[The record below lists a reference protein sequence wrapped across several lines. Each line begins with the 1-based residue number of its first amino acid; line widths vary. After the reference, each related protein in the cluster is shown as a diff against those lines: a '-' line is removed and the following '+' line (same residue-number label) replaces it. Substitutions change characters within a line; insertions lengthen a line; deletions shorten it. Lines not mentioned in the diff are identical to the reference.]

1 MVKLILYEWEKL
13 WKNASVLKIVF
24 LFLVLSGIVFQGE
37 LNRDKEEHQ
46 PYLEFH
52 KAMDNMTEE
61 EAIHYLRKEKERSG
75 YEQYKAIS
83 YLEDEISTINGYEA
97 YRKSI
102 QTRYKQNQSISVFSK
117 NKEQNQYMERI
128 AKKYENL
135 KIKAPM
141 KRQPYQ
147 GFLKV
152 VDFYVHY
159 ILAIVLL
166 IYLVSVVFI
175 QEQRNGKA
183 DFARTMFRGDKSL
196 FIAKSCTVYGAL
208 LLYLLGT
215 FLIHIGLAGREYGFI
230 SIDAAIQSVPGFYSV
245 PYAWNIGT
253 YVIAYIGL
261 QGLAA
266 FLLVAIAIF
275 LARWSTSELKTTL
288 GLTIIMGWSVF
299 SQNTMNGEGI
309 ESFFRIWNI
318 WGSFTGE
325 SILKNYEI
333 LKIGNIFIE
342 QSLWIPICI
351 ILSIFLL
358 LVSGKHCPKERKKT
372 YFRKEK
378 RKKNPHGLFY
388 YEMKKMWIYQG
399 GIFLFVA
406 CMGIQAIT
414 IYQYKTYIGTDEVY
428 YQKYIDEFGNRITT
442 ETENKIAAEKIRL
455 KNLENELNQTEDPIK
470 MDNLTQQLECVGG
483 FHKYVER
490 IENLLEDEKTQLI
503 LKDRQYDLLFE
514 NTVVSRMMII
524 LLCVSFAFLI
534 PVIYQK
540 EKETGMEVLQD
551 TSWTGGKKIW
561 RLKIGIVLL
570 YSIPFILCSEGM
582 VVAKENYMY
591 DLEWFAPV
599 GCLPQYWENH
609 GKTSIGVAFL
619 IGFIIQCIVVS
630 IIVMFLSA
638 CAKKVRNQHMLT
650 GIILGLTV
658 VPVIL
663 SSHVPV
669 AVLSWGYNL
678 IFVFTAQFKIV
689 IAGCGILG
697 IVTYLIRRKENR

>member
-37 LNRDKEEHQ
+37 INRDKEEHRT
-46 PYLEFH
+46 YLEFH
-52 KAMDNMTEE
+52 EVMDNMTEE
-61 EAIHYLRKEKERSG
+61 EAIHYLQKEKEKNS

-83 YLEDEISTINGYEA
+83 YLEDEVSTINGYES

-117 NKEQNQYMERI
+117 NKVQNQYMERI

-152 VDFYVHY
+152 VNFYVHY
-159 ILAIVLL
+159 LLAIVLL

-183 DFARTMFRGDKSL
+183 DFARTMFRGDKLL
-196 FIAKSCTVYGAL
+196 FVAKSCTICGAL

-215 FLIHIGLAGREYGFI
+215 FLIHMGLACREYGFI
-230 SIDAAIQSVPGFYSV
+230 SMDAAIQSVPGFYSV

-253 YVIAYIGL
+253 YIIAYIGL

-266 FLLVAIAIF
+266 ILLVAIAIF
-275 LARWSTSELKTTL
+275 LARWTTSELKTAL
-288 GLTIIMGWSVF
+288 GLTIVMGWSVF
-299 SQNTMNGEGI
+299 SQSGMNGEGT
-309 ESFFRIWNI
+309 EAFFRIWNI

-325 SILKNYEI
+325 SILKSYEI
-333 LKIGNIFIE
+333 LKLGNIFIE
-342 QSLWIPICI
+342 QSLWIPVCI
-351 ILSIFLL
+351 VLSIFLL
-358 LVSGKHCPKERKKT
+358 LVSGKHRPKARKKT

-442 ETENKIAAEKIRL
+442 ETENKIAEEKMRL
-455 KNLENELNQTEDPIK
+455 ENLENELNQTDDPIK

-490 IENLLEDEKTQLI
+490 IENLLEDEKTQVI

-534 PVIYQK
+534 PAIYQR

-551 TSWTGGKKIW
+551 TSWTGGKKMW

-570 YSIPFILCSEGM
+570 YSISFLLCSEGM
-582 VVAKENYMY
+582 IFAKEKYMY
-591 DLEWFAPV
+591 DLEWLLPA
-599 GCLPQYWENH
+599 GCLPQFWENH
-609 GKTSIGVAFL
+609 GKTSIGATFL
-619 IGFIIQCIVVS
+619 IGIIIQCVVVT

-650 GIILGLTV
+650 GIILGVLV
-658 VPVIL
+658 VPIIL
-663 SSHVPV
+663 SSHVPIE
-669 AVLSWGYNL
+669 VLSCIYNL
-678 IFVFTAQFKIV
+678 IFVFTAQFEIIV
-689 IAGCGILG
+689 TGCIVLG
-697 IVTYLIRRKENR
+697 IVTYLIRKKENR